1 MTFEVTPPETNDS
14 GPLSYERQLGLQE
27 APFTLTANPRFLFE
41 SRSYAVA
48 IAQIFES
55 LRRHEPIIVITGEA
69 GTGKT
74 MVGRVLTERKNPDRG
89 DGLDAARNGGRSA
102 QAHPG

>member
-1 MTFEVTPPETNDS
+1 MTFEVTPPDAPSDN

-27 APFTLTANPRFLFE
+27 SPFTLTANPRFLFE

-48 IAQIFES
+48 IAQIYES
-55 LRRHEPIIVITGEA
+55 LRRHEPIIVITGDA

-74 MVGRVLTERKNPDRG
+74 MMSLR
-89 DGLDAARNGGRSA
+89 A
-102 QAHPG
+102 